1 MSLFALKE
9 QGAFRSTGPLLARHF
24 PSEALSYIPARLRPT
39 ATLPPPGQSG
49 CTASTTHTGV
59 LQPYRKRVKEPM
71 KVTRSVLLVAVVVVA
86 SMAAAAAHLTDTT
99 FGVPLAQVLG

>member
-1 MSLFALKE
+1 
-9 QGAFRSTGPLLARHF
+9 
-24 PSEALSYIPARLRPT
+24 
-39 ATLPPPGQSG
+39 
-49 CTASTTHTGV
+49 V

-99 FGVPLAQVLG
+99 FDVPLAQVLG